1 MVPVNVP
8 CLQYRH
14 WSLPRLAGK
23 AERSCLLLPQARFT
37 QIQAGL
43 VQYIMTPQWSLAAAV
58 FTELTDV
65 ESEVNGIMTYDRMVS
80 LWLLLP
86 MCYVSC
92 CNQVSM

>member
-1 MVPVNVP
+1 M
-8 CLQYRH
+8 
-14 WSLPRLAGK
+14 
-23 AERSCLLLPQARFT
+23 
-37 QIQAGL
+37 
-43 VQYIMTPQWSLAAAV
+43 QYIMTPQWSLAAAV

-86 MCYVSC
+86 MGYVSC